1 MVKPGNPESGWTD
14 SITCLARLLMRKL
27 GINHGASFYSLRR
40 MTETVGGGCKDQVAV
55 DAVMGHS
62 RGDMASVYRLEIDDE
77 RLEAVADHIHG
88 WLFPT
93 SQVAAEEG
101 TK

>member
-1 MVKPGNPESGWTD
+1 
-14 SITCLARLLMRKL
+14 
-27 GINHGASFYSLRR
+27 
-40 MTETVGGGCKDQVAV
+40 
-55 DAVMGHS
+55 MGHS

-77 RLEAVADHIHG
+77 RLEAVADHIQG